1 MSLGKYVI
9 RRTLY
14 AVPVLFGVTAITFSL
29 LHLVPGDVVDVLVG
43 YESVD
48 PATRADLEAKY
59 GLNQPIWQQYLQWL
73 ADALTLEFGESPVT
87 GRDVEATVA
96 QRLPATLA
104 LGFAAWAV
112 SLAVGIPV
120 GILAAVR
127 RDRPA
132 DEASRLAALAAIA
145 TPNFWLGLVLLFV
158 FAVQLG
164 WFRVTPP
171 EAPLF
176 SLEMLRFMV
185 LPTIT
190 LSVASAA
197 IVARLLR
204 ASMCRELEAEYV
216 RTARAKGLRERT
228 VIGKHVLR
236 NSLAAVVTFAGLQIA
251 LLVDGAVVVEQV
263 FSWPGMGQLVVEAI
277 DQRDVPVVQAVVLL
291 IGVSVVVANL
301 LVDVAYAVLDPRV
314 RYDR

>member
-9 RRTLY
+9 KRTLV

-43 YESVD
+43 YEYVD
-48 PATRADLEAKY
+48 PATRADLEAEY

-73 ADALTLEFGESPVT
+73 GDALTLEFGESPVT

-96 QRLPATLA
+96 ERLPATLA
-104 LGFAAWAV
+104 LGVAAWLL
-112 SLAVGIPV
+112 SLAIGIPV
-120 GILAAVR
+120 GVLAAVR
-127 RDRPA
+127 RDRPV
-132 DEASRLAALAAIA
+132 DEASRLASLAAIA

-158 FAVQLG
+158 FAVHLG

-171 EAPLF
+171 DAPLL
-176 SLEMLRFMV
+176 SLEMLWFMV
-185 LPTIT
+185 LPTVT
-190 LSVASAA
+190 LAVASAA
-197 IVARLLR
+197 VIARLLR
-204 ASMCRELEAEYV
+204 ASICRELEQEYV

-263 FSWPGMGQLVVEAI
+263 FSWPGMGQLVVTAI
-277 DQRDVPVVQAVVLL
+277 DQRDVPVVQAIVLV
-291 IGVSVVVANL
+291 IGVSVVLANL
-301 LVDVAYAVLDPRV
+301 LVDVAYAILDPRV